1 MLIAYDPNKTKDYN
15 GVKRL
20 IKIYYQ
26 NGYYDDAL
34 FYLNIILEN
43 L

>member
-1 MLIAYDPNKTKDYN
+1 MIIAYDPYKKKYYN

-34 FYLNIILEN
+34 FFNIIN
-43 L
+43 YI